1 VRYLVVY
8 GILLASIG
16 ACRRAGPVSTSAT
29 ATPQSLAPPA
39 SREACRS
46 CRGIW
51 AIHGLDEQES
61 CNCRT
66 TDAGKRCRDGAE
78 CQGVCV
84 AAERPETQA
93 VLAGPPARGF
103 FLGRCSELMVVLG
116 CNRIIERGATAS
128 GPVPL
133 AEPPPITCQD

>member
-8 GILLASIG
+8 GIFLASIG
-16 ACRRAGPVSTSAT
+16 ACRRAGTVSPA
-29 ATPQSLAPPA
+29 AAVTPPPLTHPTTK
-39 SREACRS
+39 EACRS

-51 AIHGLDEQES
+51 AVHGLDEEES

-66 TDAGKRCRDGAE
+66 TDAGKRCRDGAD
-78 CQGVCV
+78 CQGMCV
-84 AAERPETQA
+84 AAERPETQT

-103 FLGRCSELMVVLG
+103 FIGRCSELMVVLG
-116 CNRIIERGATAS
+116 CNRIIEPGATAD

-133 AEPPPITCQD
+133 NEPPPIICQD